1 MPKVKYDVSNVDDA
15 GGFEHVQPGMY
26 IGKIAEINLKES
38 KSGNGPML
46 EVILQPVKT
55 ADGKTVK
62 PKDKKKQVARVYTY
76 VLLEHEPSDWK
87 LKEFVK
93 AVALK
98 DKGMIDTDKLVGQSV
113 QMNLK
118 PDTDLEDRYRP
129 RVGKLMAIPAGS
141 KVASTTTNG
150 ASDAIEDEMEE
161 DYTEDDLNE
170 MEDDELIEAAV
181 DYEIDPPKGRMTPIK
196 RKKLVA
202 AILKA
207 QAEEEAEDEDEVED
221 EEENDA
227 DVEDTGEDEDEDEEE
242 DEEDEDEEEDEEVED
257 ALANELDKL
266 SRTELK
272 AYIKEHELD
281 ISVKKSMEDEDI
293 RDAIVEAVGVE
304 DEEEEGEEPVDYN
317 SWSID
322 ALKKEAQE
330 RGLSTKGSKK
340 ILAGRLGK
348 DDEDEDNPF

>member
-1 MPKVKYDVSNVDDA
+1 
-15 GGFEHVQPGMY
+15 MY
-26 IGKIAEINLKES
+26 IGKISEINLKES

-87 LKEFVK
+87 LKEFIK
-93 AVALK
+93 AVSLK
-98 DKGMIDTDKLVGQSV
+98 DKGMIDTDKLVNTEV

-118 PDTDLEDRYRP
+118 PDTDLNDQYRP
-129 RVGKLMAIPAGS
+129 RVGKLMAVP
-141 KVASTTTNG
+141 NG
-150 ASDAIEDEMEE
+150 AKSRPAPAAPETNSTPDDEEEVE
-161 DYTEDDLNE
+161 DYTRADLDE
-170 MEDDELIEAAV
+170 MEDDELIEAAGEFDV
-181 DYEIDPPKGRMTPIK
+181 PVPKGRMNPIK
-196 RKKLVA
+196 KRRLID
-202 AILKA
+202 AILEA
-207 QAEEEAEDEDEVED
+207 QEE
-221 EEENDA
+221 
-227 DVEDTGEDEDEDEEE
+227 GDEDEDEEDEEDEEDDTDVEASEEEDEEDDDEEDERE
-242 DEEDEDEEEDEEVED
+242 DEEDEEESDQT
-257 ALANELDKL
+257 LAEELDRL
-266 SRTELK
+266 NRSELK

-293 RDAIVEAVGVE
+293 RDAIVEAVGDEDE
-304 DEEEEGEEPVDYN
+304 DEEEDEEGDEPTDYN